1 MVAGGKDQTVT
12 DDTIV
17 KRDLH
22 EEPNISGSTNFDPN
36 ATPAP
41 ETNNPAIRRDRET
54 AVPLFGGDE
63 SRNLRSRWE
72 SLQVGFVDEP
82 RHSVEQADQLVTE
95 AINSLSK
102 GFSSQRERL
111 EQQWHRDQDVSTE
124 ELRLAF
130 RRYRSFFERLLS
142 M

>member
-1 MVAGGKDQTVT
+1 
-12 DDTIV
+12 
-17 KRDLH
+17 L
-22 EEPNISGSTNFDPN
+22 
-36 ATPAP
+36 
-41 ETNNPAIRRDRET
+41 
-54 AVPLFGGDE
+54 LGGDE

>member
-1 MVAGGKDQTVT
+1 MVTGGKDKIVT
-12 DDTIV
+12 DETIV

-22 EEPNISGSTNFDPN
+22 EGPTTSGSTNFDPN
-36 ATPAP
+36 LTPGTG
-41 ETNNPAIRRDRET
+41 TNNAANKREQE

-72 SLQVGFVDEP
+72 NLQVGFVDEP
-82 RHSVEQADQLVTE
+82 RRSVEQADQLVTE

-102 GFSSQRERL
+102 GFSTQRERL
-111 EQQWHRDQDVSTE
+111 EQQWHHDQDVSTE